1 MTLIQVELTDRDYRN
16 FSDLIYEKSGIN
28 LHQGK
33 RELLKA
39 RLAKVLR
46 QSDFTSV
53 REYYD
58 FLTKDATGDAFI
70 PLLDVIST
78 NLTSF
83 FREPKHFDFLSEVV
97 VNELFG
103 TSGKGRSGEIRVWC
117 AGCSS
122 GEEAY
127 SIAMTL
133 LEALPESRH
142 NDIRILATD
151 ISTRMLMA
159 AERGIYEA
167 ARVEKVPLPTRRQF
181 FQKGVNR
188 WAGCYRVK
196 SHVKKHVHFQRL
208 NFIEPF
214 PFSTSFDIIF
224 CRNVMIYFDKKT
236 QEDLVNRFY
245 DVISTSGYVFI
256 GHSESLTGVQHRFR
270 YIRPSVYR
278 KG

>member
-1 MTLIQVELTDRDYRN
+1 MQLELTDRDYRN
-16 FSDLIYEKSGIN
+16 FSALIYEKSGIN

-58 FLTKDATGDAFI
+58 FLMNDTTGDAFI

-78 NLTSF
+78 NLTAF
-83 FREPKHFDFLSEVV
+83 FREPKHFDFLSEIVV
-97 VNELFG
+97 KELFG
-103 TSGKGRSGEIRVWC
+103 NSAQRRSGEIRVWC

-142 NDIRILATD
+142 EDIRILATD
-151 ISTRMLMA
+151 ISTRMLQA
-159 AERGIYEA
+159 ADRGIYEA
-167 ARVEKVPLPTRRQF
+167 ARVEKIPMPTRRQF

-188 WAGCYRVK
+188 WTGCYRVK
-196 SHVKKHVHFQRL
+196 SYVRRRVLFQRL

-214 PFSTSFDIIF
+214 PFNNPFDVIF
-224 CRNVMIYFDKKT
+224 CRNVMIYFDKTT
-236 QEDLVNRFY
+236 QENLINRFY
-245 DVISTSGYVFI
+245 EVISTPGYLFI

>member
-1 MTLIQVELTDRDYRN
+1 MQLELTDRDYRN
-16 FSDLIYEKSGIN
+16 FSALIYEKSGIN

-53 REYYD
+53 GEYYD
-58 FLTKDATGDAFI
+58 FLMNDTTGDAFI

-78 NLTSF
+78 NLTAF
-83 FREPKHFDFLSEVV
+83 FRETKHFDFLSEVA

-103 TSGKGRSGEIRVWC
+103 TSKRRRSGEVRVWC

-142 NDIRILATD
+142 KDIHILATD
-151 ISTRMLMA
+151 ISTRMLQA
-159 AERGIYEA
+159 ADRGIYEA
-167 ARVEKVPLPTRRQF
+167 ARVEKVPWPIRRQF
-181 FQKGVNR
+181 FQKGINR
-188 WAGCYRVK
+188 WSGCYRVK
-196 SHVKKHVHFQRL
+196 SHVRNRVHFQRL
-208 NFIEPF
+208 NFIDSF
-214 PFSTSFDIIF
+214 TFSYSFDIIF
-224 CRNVMIYFDKKT
+224 CRNVMIYFDKTT
-236 QEDLVNRFY
+236 QENLVNRFY
-245 DVISTSGYVFI
+245 DVMTSSGYLFI

>member
-1 MTLIQVELTDRDYRN
+1 MQLKLTDKDFRN
-16 FSDLIYEKSGIN
+16 FSALIYEKCGIN

-46 QSDFTSV
+46 KSNFRSIKD
-53 REYYD
+53 YYD
-58 FLTKDATGDAFI
+58 YLMKDTNGEAFI

-78 NLTSF
+78 NLTAF
-83 FREPKHFDFLSEVV
+83 FREPKHYEFLASTVV
-97 VNELFG
+97 EELYRPG
-103 TSGKGRSGEIRVWC
+103 AVKSSGDIRIWC

-127 SIAMTL
+127 SIAMTML
-133 LEALPESRH
+133 NVLPENRH
-142 NDIRILATD
+142 KNIRILATD
-151 ISTRMLMA
+151 ISTRMLEV

-167 ARVEKVPLPTRRQF
+167 SRVEKVPFPIRRHY

-188 WAGCYRVK
+188 WQGHYRIK
-196 SHVKKHVHFQRL
+196 NHIRERIHFQRL

-214 PFSTSFDIIF
+214 YFSQAFDIIF

-236 QEDLVNRFY
+236 QENLVNRFHE
-245 DVISTSGYVFI
+245 VLSRPGYLFI
-256 GHSESLTGVQHRFR
+256 GHSESLTSINHAFKYVK
-270 YIRPSVYR
+270 PSVY
-278 KG
+278 KK

>member
-1 MTLIQVELTDRDYRN
+1 MQLELTDRDYRN
-16 FSDLIYEKSGIN
+16 FSALIYEKSGIN

-58 FLTKDATGDAFI
+58 FLMNDTTGDAFI

-78 NLTSF
+78 NLTAF

-103 TSGKGRSGEIRVWC
+103 ASGQRRSGEIRVWC

-127 SIAMTL
+127 SIAMNL

-142 NDIRILATD
+142 DDIRILATD
-151 ISTRMLMA
+151 ISTRMLQA
-159 AERGIYEA
+159 ADRGIYEA
-167 ARVEKVPLPTRRQF
+167 ARVEKVPWPTRRQF
-181 FQKGVNR
+181 FQKGANR

-196 SHVKKHVHFQRL
+196 SHVRRRVNFQRL

-214 PFSTSFDIIF
+214 PFSNAFDVIF
-224 CRNVMIYFDKKT
+224 CRNVMIYFDKTT
-236 QEDLVNRFY
+236 QENLVNRFY
-245 DVISTSGYVFI
+245 DVIASSGYLFI